1 MTSPEEAR
9 RGWEAAA
16 PCLFCAAGS
25 NSITHQETGRQQA
38 ANNTDRQTVCEKQ
51 GREVVGDARNWKDLM
66 VGVQAPMAL
75 GAGAPVE

>member
-1 MTSPEEAR
+1 MPLLRSR
-9 RGWEAAA
+9 QQQ
-16 PCLFCAAGS
+16 
-25 NSITHQETGRQQA
+25 HQISRDRQATGRQQA
-38 ANNTDRQTVCEKQ
+38 ANNTDRQTVCEKE